1 MAQAHCKRILMPRRV
16 LLVHGLLN
24 SDYWLTV
31 LSRRLRAEGFD
42 TAIFGYGSIFGG
54 PGKAVTR
61 LRERLQRERFDA
73 LVGHSLGGLVALEA
87 LGEAP
92 DSSVSRLVCLGT
104 PLRGSET
111 ARRIAARAWS
121 RPVLGRSASLL
132 QAGHDS
138 ANGGVPVGMVA
149 GDVPWGLGRLFHR
162 FDAISDGT
170 VGLDETRVP
179 WLADHCV
186 VHSSHSGLVFSAEA
200 AAQAAHFIREGRF
213 RAAAPTGPAPGG

>member
-1 MAQAHCKRILMPRRV
+1 MPQSV

-31 LSRRLRAEGFD
+31 LSRRLRAEGFG
-42 TAIFGYGSIFGG
+42 TALFGYGSVFGG
-54 PGKAVTR
+54 PEKAVARLRTR
-61 LRERLQRERFDA
+61 LQSERFDA

-87 LGEAP
+87 VNQAP
-92 DSSVSRLVCLGT
+92 DSMVSRIVCLGT

-121 RPVLGRSASLL
+121 RPLLGRSAGLL
-132 QAGHDS
+132 QAGRDAS
-138 ANGGVPVGMVA
+138 GGTVQVGMVA

-162 FDAISDGT
+162 FDATSDGT
-170 VGLDETRVP
+170 VGLDETRMP
-179 WLADHCV
+179 WLTDHCI

-200 AAQAAHFIREGRF
+200 AGQAAHFIREGRF
-213 RAAAPTGPAPGG
+213 RPANPTASTPAG